1 VGTQNLMAYSH
12 DPASGRQCA
21 AAPGRMRL
29 SEDCHCL
36 RRSLSRLIRMR
47 LRYRGAFQNAVL
59 GIDTGI
65 REFSEKSQAIMGRIR
80 SRNLIR
86 ELAVIAGK
94 YPAGAADLVAE

>member
-29 SEDCHCL
+29 SEDCHRL

-47 LRYRGAFQNAVL
+47 LRYRGGSKTLCSVSIQVFVNSQRNREQSWAVSDL
-59 GIDTGI
+59 GIS
-65 REFSEKSQAIMGRIR
+65 SE
-80 SRNLIR
+80 NL
-86 ELAVIAGK
+86 L
-94 YPAGAADLVAE
+94 